1 MPGWVATIFGT
12 SAITPCAIMAI
23 VLNSILP
30 PEPRPDVIDLRP
42 DGRKETERLEKAIAA
57 PATVDDVAKVPANGA
72 SSKAA
77 APSRA

>member
-57 PATVDDVAKVPANGA
+57 DATVDDVANGA

-77 APSRA
+77 TPSRA